1 MLTLSGPQS
10 HLLIITKLYKLGFK
24 EAEEPEIQLP
34 TYVGLWRKQGSSRN
48 TSFSASL
55 IKLKYLTVQITTNWK
70 ILQEMRIPD
79 HITCLLRNLYAGQEA
94 TVRTRHG
101 TATGSV
107 FGKEYFKAVYCHS
120 AYLTSCRVHHAKCW
134 PG

>member
-70 ILQEMRIPD
+70 ILKEMRILD
-79 HITCLLRNLYAGQEA
+79 HLTCLLRNLYAGQEV
-94 TVRTRHG
+94 TEPDMEKLVQNWER
-101 TATGSV
+101 S
-107 FGKEYFKAVYCHS
+107 
-120 AYLTSCRVHHAKCW
+120 TSRLYIVILLI
-134 PG
+134 